1 MLREKRGGSDD
12 RLQFIPNCQRRIND
26 IGSECHVFMFKPTLY
41 STATMGSD
49 SSNKGDKK
57 VDKED
62 DDHVTW
68 KVCKPNKVQV
78 TVASPS
84 LSHSKHSTPSPLY
97 ILNRLSFALL
107 T

>member
-49 SSNKGDKK
+49 SSNK
-57 VDKED
+57 ED

-68 KVCKPNKVQV
+68 KVCKPNKVQDSKSRSRLHHFLIPNIARHLHF
-78 TVASPS
+78 TFSTDSHS
-84 LSHSKHSTPSPLY
+84 LS
-97 ILNRLSFALL
+97 
-107 T
+107 